1 MALQHCCNVSYN
13 NLTAKHNLGAGQ
25 RHTLWPFLL
34 RKVSEFMCKLQLAG
48 VVRESIVDGPGIRLT
63 VFTQG
68 CPHKCPG
75 CHNPQTH
82 SLKGGY
88 ESSVENIIRAVKENP
103 LLHGVTLSGGEPF
116 LQAAALARLAK
127 QVHALNLNIITYTG
141 YTFEELVAGF
151 SANPSWKEL
160 LEETDILI
168 DGKFILAEKSLM
180 LRFRGSKNQR
190 AIDVKKSLLQGKI
203 IEYEFT

>member
-1 MALQHCCNVSYN
+1 
-13 NLTAKHNLGAGQ
+13 
-25 RHTLWPFLL
+25 
-34 RKVSEFMCKLQLAG
+34 MCKLRLAG

-68 CPHKCPG
+68 CPHICKG

-82 SLKGGY
+82 DPKGGY
-88 ESSVENIIRAVKENP
+88 ESCVDNIVNAVKENP

-116 LQAAALARLAK
+116 LQAKALAQLAK
-127 QVHALNLNIITYTG
+127 EVHSLGLNIITYTG

-151 SANPSWKEL
+151 AAHPAWKEL
-160 LEETDILI
+160 LEQTDYLV

-190 AIDVKKSLLQGKI
+190 IIDVQASLREGNTV
-203 IEYEFT
+203 ETEF